1 MVLDLLLIA
10 LAITLDPLPVMAF
23 VLVVASTGGARK
35 GLVFLLSWLACLVLV
50 IALVLVLTGGQPPPP
65 RSPPSAAALG
75 VKLAVGVAL
84 VVYGEQRRRR
94 LAAVRARGGT
104 APEPGAQP
112 VPGAPSPGTSDVGAA
127 VGADDGA
134 SSARLT
140 SEMDRTTNWAAAGLA
155 VLLQPWGL
163 VAAGATTVVEADT
176 SHLATWFALFV
187 FCVLA
192 TASLLAVELYV
203 VFSPTAAK
211 VRLLA
216 LRAWMERHSEQ
227 AVVALCL
234 LLGFWLA
241 GKSIYQLTG

>member
-10 LAITLDPLPVMAF
+10 LAITLDPLPLMAF

-50 IALVLVLTGGQPPPP
+50 IAIVLLLTGGQPPPP

-84 VVYGEQRRRR
+84 VVYGEHRRRR
-94 LAAVRARGGT
+94 LAALRASGGA
-104 APEPGAQP
+104 APEPGAEP
-112 VPGAPSPGTSDVGAA
+112 APGAPSPGAA
-127 VGADDGA
+127 AAGADGADGA
-134 SSARLT
+134 SSASLT
-140 SEMDRTTNWAAAGLA
+140 TEMDRTTGWAAAGLA

-176 SHLATWFALFV
+176 SHLASWFALFG

-203 VFSPTAAK
+203 VFSPTAA
-211 VRLLA
+211 RAQLLA

-234 LLGFWLA
+234 LLGFWLV